1 MRHPLYHMRS
11 FFLQGLPEIAVASF
25 QMSELTKRYV
35 MAMRNSRPGL
45 MHADLYAATALVSQT
60 LLPSRFWH
68 LCCRVLRHAPLVAR
82 HFDSVGCDA
91 MFFFGKVTRVGV
103 HP

>member
-45 MHADLYAATALVSQT
+45 MHADLYAATARVSAVH
-60 LLPSRFWH
+60 PDWY
-68 LCCRVLRHAPLVAR
+68 LCCRVPRHAPLVAR